1 MILRSPGRPVV
12 YPANTSVT
20 AYTGQRLDISVE
32 FCANPPSTK
41 RFWITE
47 TQRLAPGQTTS
58 DFIAH
63 NVTTKGDSIIKN
75 QNQLIAYHTPNQLGQ
90 RPEKNSGTGEGNVIH
105 NNSFV
110 KETCYNL
117 ISSIKC
123 NKNKLEIFRKL
134 LKPTK

>member
-1 MILRSPGRPVV
+1 MILRSPGKTESLGNRVKVEVVNILRLKKDSRPVV

-75 QNQLIAYHTPNQLGQ
+75 WSYNQNQLIAYHTPNQLGES
-90 RPEKNSGTGEGNVIH
+90 P
-105 NNSFV
+105 V
-110 KETCYNL
+110 K
-117 ISSIKC
+117 K
-123 NKNKLEIFRKL
+123 FRYW
-134 LKPTK
+134 